1 LIGKQKPKKMETG
14 KLIKELRIKKGLTQ
28 EELADMTEV
37 SARTIQRI
45 ENGEVDPRSYTLQ
58 MISKALDV
66 DISLF
71 TETNSKENIEYRK
84 ESERTWLALIHLSGL
99 FFLIFPCVLIWNKK
113 KNEIEGITDHY
124 RDIINYQLSI
134 WLIFMMPGIIAF
146 LFAGVPYPIFVAII
160 FNVMF
165 TIPNSIKVLNGRPYK
180 YFYAYK
186 FQKSKNSM

>member
-1 LIGKQKPKKMETG
+1 METG

-28 EELADMTEV
+28 EELAYKTEV

-71 TETNSKENIEYRK
+71 TETNSKESIETYK
-84 ESERTWLALIHLSGL
+84 ENERTWLALIHLSGL
-99 FFLIFPCVLIWNKK
+99 FFLIFPSVLIWNKK
-113 KNEIEGITDHY
+113 KNEIKGMTDHY
-124 RDIINYQLSI
+124 SDIINYQLSI
-134 WLIFMMPGIIAF
+134 WLIFMIPGIITF

-160 FNVMF
+160 FNVIF
-165 TIPNSIKVLNGRPYK
+165 TIPNSIKVLNGRSYK

-186 FQKSKNSM
+186 FQKKQRLINE

>member
-1 LIGKQKPKKMETG
+1 M
-14 KLIKELRIKKGLTQ
+14 TQ
-28 EELADMTEV
+28 EELADRTEV

-66 DISLF
+66 DISIF
-71 TETNSKENIEYRK
+71 TETVSKEKIETDK
-84 ESERTWLALIHLSGL
+84 ENERNWLALIHLSGL
-99 FFLIFPCVLIWNKK
+99 FFLIIPSVLIWSKK
-113 KNEIEGITDHY
+113 KDEIKGITDHY

-134 WLIFMMPGIIAF
+134 WLIFMFPGIIAF
-146 LFAGVPYPIFVAII
+146 LFAGVPYPIFVAIM

-165 TIPNSIKVLNGRPYK
+165 TITNSIKVLNGRSYK

-186 FQKSKNSM
+186 FQKNKDY